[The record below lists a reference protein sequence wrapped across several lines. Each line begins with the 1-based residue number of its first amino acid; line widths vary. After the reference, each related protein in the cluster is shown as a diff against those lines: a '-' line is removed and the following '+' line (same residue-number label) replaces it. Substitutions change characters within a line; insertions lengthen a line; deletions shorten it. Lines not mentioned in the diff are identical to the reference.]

1 MRVATPRE
9 IKDSEFRVGLTPA
22 SAQELVRAGNE
33 VIVEKDA
40 GVGAGFA
47 DADYRAA
54 GAQIAERADEIF
66 ATADLIIKVKEPQ
79 AIEIERLRHGQILF
93 TYLHLAADARLTRA
107 LMASGATCIAYETVS
122 APDGGLPLLAP
133 MSEIAGRLAPQ
144 MGARFLEKHSGGRG
158 VLLAGAPGVPPAG
171 VFILG
176 AGNVGLQAAIIA
188 IGMGAHVTMADRNI
202 DALRRIDARF
212 GARISGVYATHDAI
226 DAGLRGAD
234 LVICAALTRG
244 AKAPILITR
253 DMLKTMKPRAVIV
266 DVAIDQ
272 GGCCETSRPTSHS
285 DPIYIVDDIIHYCVT
300 NMPGV
305 VPRTS
310 TLALNNATLPFALA
324 IAAKGWRTAL
334 RDDPYLKPGLEIC
347 EGRVVSMP
355 VAEAHG
361 LPYTNVDD
369 LLAT

>member
-1 MRVATPRE
+1 MRVAAPRE
-9 IKDSEFRVGLTPA
+9 IKDNEFRVGLTPA

-47 DADYRAA
+47 DADYLAA
-54 GAQIAERADEIF
+54 GAQLAERADEIF

-79 AIEIERLRHGQILF
+79 AIEIEKLRHGQVLF
-93 TYLHLAADARLTRA
+93 TYLHLAADSRLTRA

-158 VLLAGAPGVPPAG
+158 VLLAGAPGVPPAEA
-171 VFILG
+171 FILG
-176 AGNVGLQAAIIA
+176 AGNVGLQAAMIA
-188 IGMGAHVTMADRNI
+188 MGMGAHVTMADRNI

-212 GARISGVYATHDAI
+212 GAQVSGLYATHDAI
-226 DAGLRGAD
+226 AATLRTAD

-244 AKAPILITR
+244 AKAPLLITR

-285 DPIYIVDDIIHYCVT
+285 DPVYIVDDIIHYCVT

-324 IAAKGWRTAL
+324 IAAKGWRKAL
-334 RDDPYLKPGLEIC
+334 RDDPFLKPGLEIC
-347 EGRVVSMP
+347 DGRVVSMP

-361 LPYTNVDD
+361 LPFTNVED